1 MKLLICLGNPEAQYN
16 KTRHNIGFWVAD
28 AYAAEHQL
36 TWHNKDR
43 FKALV
48 ADAGGYLVVKP
59 TTYYNLAGESTRA
72 LADFYKVEPNDILV
86 VHDDLA
92 LPLGTLRTRV
102 GGTHGGNNGIKS
114 ISQHMGEGTARLRI
128 GTYNGA
134 PLDQTAFVLSK
145 FTAKEQRIL
154 TAQLPTITEVIA
166 SFLNDTFEPT
176 THA

>member
-92 LPLGTLRTRV
+92 LPLGTLVT
-102 GGTHGGNNGIKS
+102 TPANSS
-114 ISQHMGEGTARLRI
+114 ISTVNKELELPAGASRFPSRCAACCPACCPSCCPSRCPSRSATAGPGLCAAS
-128 GTYNGA
+128 A
-134 PLDQTAFVLSK
+134 PDHTAIDDRGVL
-145 FTAKEQRIL
+145 
-154 TAQLPTITEVIA
+154 LP
-166 SFLNDTFEPT
+166 NQ
-176 THA
+176 